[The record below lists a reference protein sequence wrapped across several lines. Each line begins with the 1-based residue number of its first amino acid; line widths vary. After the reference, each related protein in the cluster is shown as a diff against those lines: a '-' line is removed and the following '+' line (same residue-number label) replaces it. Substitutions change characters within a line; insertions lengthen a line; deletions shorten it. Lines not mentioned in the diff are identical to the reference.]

1 MSRLTTIR
9 PEFVEFVPK
18 QLEEGVLYVTIPY
31 STIILVMIFAVIA
44 AVIAA
49 LYPAFKASRMNVL
62 EAIATE

>member
-1 MSRLTTIR
+1 VVGLIFGVALSYA
-9 PEFVEFVPK
+9 VPNTVIDGITFPIGT
-18 QLEEGVLYVTIPY
+18 LISVV
-31 STIILVMIFAVIA
+31 VVAVIA